1 MSKKNIRNILFA
13 FLLFFLFSVNAKNVL
28 AMKKSNNFSTD
39 TILHINVK
47 TKNTNY
53 EDKKNDIFLKGLFTN
68 NNNSPPKELYVI
80 TGPNENVGYEFEHIV
95 TIQIE

>member
-47 TKNTNY
+47 TEITNY
-53 EDKKNDIFLKGLFTN
+53 EDKKIDKFLKGLFTN

-80 TGPNENVGYEFEHIV
+80 TGSNENVGYEFEHIV